1 MTDGA
6 YAPPCGRLHSLQSW
20 VPVKLVLVYL
30 GHTCLVRLSAHTLT
44 SPQSVK
50 SGLRLVALIARTN
63 GLLTRNK
70 TNRGEPMT
78 LPTKCITRPA
88 KSDD

>member
-6 YAPPCGRLHSLQSW
+6 YAPPCGRLHSD
-20 VPVKLVLVYL
+20 KVLALINKFVYHVHMAL
-30 GHTCLVRLSAHTLT
+30 FGSVRIPLT

-63 GLLTRNK
+63 GPSHQRELNT
-70 TNRGEPMT
+70 E
-78 LPTKCITRPA
+78 A
-88 KSDD
+88 KADDVTASTICF

>member
-6 YAPPCGRLHSLQSW
+6 YAPPCGRLHFD
-20 VPVKLVLVYL
+20 KVLALINKIVYHVHI
-30 GHTCLVRLSAHTLT
+30 GLVRLSSHALT

-63 GLLTRNK
+63 GPSHQRELNT
-70 TNRGEPMT
+70 E
-78 LPTKCITRPA
+78 A
-88 KSDD
+88 KADDVTASTICS

>member
-30 GHTCLVRLSAHTLT
+30 GTFALFGSVRIRSLRLSRLNPAY
-44 SPQSVK
+44 
-50 SGLRLVALIARTN
+50 GLWL
-63 GLLTRNK
+63 
-70 TNRGEPMT
+70 
-78 LPTKCITRPA
+78 
-88 KSDD
+88 

>member
-6 YAPPCGRLHSLQSW
+6 YAPPCGRLHFD
-20 VPVKLVLVYL
+20 KVLALINKIVYHVHI
-30 GHTCLVRLSAHTLT
+30 GLVRLSSHALT

-70 TNRGEPMT
+70 TNRGKPMT
-78 LPTKCITRPA
+78 IPP
-88 KSDD
+88 KSDQTNQE